1 MRRKEHGNFFFFP
14 PPSGAWLE
22 TWSPKATGC
31 VHKERRKDGTVGG
44 RGRRRRATV
53 PSPDGASLASLSA
66 RFARPSLA
74 RFFHKRSNC
83 FAECMT
89 DKRERKVSRAGAI
102 FSTLGLRSHVAQRH
116 MSEVWLSRIWVS
128 EWAFSFR
135 FVRLLSLLKLVSC
148 SLNRERLRECRVLDF

>member
-1 MRRKEHGNFFFFP
+1 MAISSSFLRRLALGSKL
-14 PPSGAWLE
+14 GA
-22 TWSPKATGC
+22 PKQQAAYT
-31 VHKERRKDGTVGG
+31 RREG
-44 RGRRRRATV
+44 RTAQLADVGRRRRATV
-53 PSPDGASLASLSA
+53 PSPDRRSLASLSA

-116 MSEVWLSRIWVS
+116 MSEDWLSRIWVS
-128 EWAFSFR
+128 EWAFFFR
-135 FVRLLSLLKLVSC
+135 FARLLSLL
-148 SLNRERLRECRVLDF
+148 